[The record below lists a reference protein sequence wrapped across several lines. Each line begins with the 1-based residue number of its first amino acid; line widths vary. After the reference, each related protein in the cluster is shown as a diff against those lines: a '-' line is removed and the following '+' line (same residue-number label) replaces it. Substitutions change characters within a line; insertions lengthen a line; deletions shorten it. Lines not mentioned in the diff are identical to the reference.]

1 MRPTTPVQ
9 AHVENLSCVENI
21 TEDNQYDSSDTGEFL
36 LDSVENDNDDNSSSA
51 NSLVTLT
58 SF

>member
-1 MRPTTPVQ
+1 MTRW
-9 AHVENLSCVENI
+9 NSENI